1 MAMNLEA
8 VLRIAAKV
16 VGVEEISK
24 LERAIGGAEKTAKDA
39 KTSFAA
45 VVNSATWQVAAAGAA
60 GIGVALGTSA
70 RAAIDFESA
79 MADVRKVVPGL
90 ESAEGLKEMK
100 QEIIG
105 LSKELPVSAE
115 GLAAIMAAAGQSGI
129 PREEL
134 ADFTR
139 QAAQM
144 GVAFDITADE
154 AGTAMAKL
162 RTSLGL
168 SQPEVV
174 DLADA
179 MNFLSNSMASSAA
192 EVNNF
197 MLRAGAVGK
206 QVAMTTEQTAALGS
220 AMIAA
225 GAEPDVAATSFRNLI
240 RALTKGE
247 SATAKQAAAFKALGL
262 DVNQVAKDM
271 QTDAVGTIRDVFQRI
286 SQMPA
291 EMRVS
296 TISEV
301 FGDEARALTPLIT
314 NMQLFDQ
321 AIGLVADRSQYA
333 GSMLAEFQARA
344 GTSANNFQLL
354 QNNIKALQIAIG
366 EGLLPALNL
375 MLGTLA
381 PVLSVVADLAG
392 RFPLLTAVVVSLT
405 AALAGLVILAP
416 AIVSFITL
424 LGSLKAVL
432 AISSLAVGWAGLQTV
447 VIVAVAAM
455 KGALL
460 GFIGWVGSV
469 FIPGLL
475 AFLGPVGWTVL
486 AIAAVVAMAI
496 AFREPIMKFFGWL
509 GGALAD
515 GLKTIGAWAMEV
527 PKFMVQAW
535 TAARDAIRSFFTW
548 FAGAVVDGIK
558 ALWAI
563 GEPIRQF
570 WAEVWDGVKPF
581 VTGYFDFL
589 RGVFEWG
596 LKAAWAIVDTLLIRP
611 WINIWENL
619 IRGPALAAMGWLRGN
634 VFQPL
639 AQAFR
644 DVVVTPIQ
652 NAWAALTQI
661 LSTAMGRVVGMV
673 RNTWSALGRAFT
685 EYVVTPVRQ
694 TWSGLM
700 SSIGELMSAA
710 VSAIVGAWNSLG
722 QGFRQ
727 YVAEPISNAWRSVV
741 EFMPRAMRSVADF
754 VQGIWTGMID
764 SIQNAVRGMLRYVA
778 GAINTA
784 AGLINRL
791 IGAFNAL
798 PGADI
803 PLIPTLTVPQFATGG
818 TVDRPTLAMVGEGG
832 EREYIIP
839 ESKMQAASS
848 RFLGGAR
855 GGSVIPSSGSTSTPT
870 RAITPQI
877 NIRTGPVMQQQD
889 GSRWVSVEDFQ
900 RGLQQM
906 AELVVDDLRR
916 PEARL
921 LLGTL

>member
-70 RAAIDFESA
+70 RAAMDFESA

-321 AIGLVADRSQYA
+321 AIGLVGDKSQYA
-333 GSMLAEFQARA
+333 GSMLAEFEARA
-344 GTSANNFQLL
+344 GTSANSFQLL
-354 QNNIKALQIAIG
+354 QNNITALQIAIG
-366 EGLLPALNL
+366 EGLLPAINL
-375 MLGTLA
+375 MLGALT

-392 RFPLLTAVVVSLT
+392 RFPLLTAVVVTLT

-496 AFREPIMKFFGWL
+496 AFREPLTQFVSWL
-509 GGALAD
+509 WKWTEFAREPFVRLWDAVVGIVTVSLNTLTGAIKAWGDEIRKIWSGDFSTLQGIVDTWRDAVV
-515 GLKTIGAWAMEV
+515 GIWTAMGEAFKTYLVEPIRNAWSTLTEFLPRAMETVRNRVVGVWTYVIDVIRNVFRGAMQFIANGINSLIDRVNYVIRGYNSIPVAPDIPQLGYVSV
-527 PKFMVQAW
+527 PA
-535 TAARDAIRSFFTW
+535 
-548 FAGAVVDGIK
+548 FAQGAVV
-558 ALWAI
+558 
-563 GEPIRQF
+563 
-570 WAEVWDGVKPF
+570 
-581 VTGYFDFL
+581 T
-589 RGVFEWG
+589 
-596 LKAAWAIVDTLLIRP
+596 
-611 WINIWENL
+611 
-619 IRGPALAAMGWLRGN
+619 
-634 VFQPL
+634 
-639 AQAFR
+639 
-644 DVVVTPIQ
+644 
-652 NAWAALTQI
+652 
-661 LSTAMGRVVGMV
+661 
-673 RNTWSALGRAFT
+673 
-685 EYVVTPVRQ
+685 
-694 TWSGLM
+694 
-700 SSIGELMSAA
+700 
-710 VSAIVGAWNSLG
+710 
-722 QGFRQ
+722 
-727 YVAEPISNAWRSVV
+727 
-741 EFMPRAMRSVADF
+741 
-754 VQGIWTGMID
+754 
-764 SIQNAVRGMLRYVA
+764 
-778 GAINTA
+778 
-784 AGLINRL
+784 
-791 IGAFNAL
+791 
-798 PGADI
+798 
-803 PLIPTLTVPQFATGG
+803 
-818 TVDRPTLAMVGEGG
+818 RPTLAMVGEGG
-832 EREYIIP
+832 EDEYVIP
-839 ESKMQAASS
+839 ASKMQAASS
-848 RFLGGAR
+848 RFLAGAR
-855 GGSVIPSSGSTSTPT
+855 GADVIPSRASSRSESGSAS
-870 RAITPQI
+870 PQI
-877 NIRTGPVMQQQD
+877 NVTTGPVMQQQD
-889 GSRWVSVEDFQ
+889 GSRWVSMDDFE
-900 RGLQQM
+900 RGLQQV
-906 AELVVDDLRR
+906 AEQVV
-916 PEARL
+916 
-921 LLGTL
+921 GTLRTPQARTALGWS

>member
-16 VGVEEISK
+16 VGLEEVTK

-105 LSKELPVSAE
+105 LSKELPVSAK

-144 GVAFDITADE
+144 GIAFDITADE

-321 AIGLVADRSQYA
+321 AIGLVGDKSQYA
-333 GSMLAEFQARA
+333 GSMLAEFEARA

-354 QNNIKALQIAIG
+354 QNNITALQIAIG
-366 EGLLPALNL
+366 EGLLPAINL
-375 MLGTLA
+375 MLGALT

-392 RFPLLTAVVVSLT
+392 RFPLLTAVVVTLT

-460 GFIGWVGSV
+460 GFIGWVAGT

-475 AFLGPVGWTVL
+475 ALLGPVGWTVL

-496 AFREPIMKFFGWL
+496 AFREPLTQFVSWL
-509 GGALAD
+509 WEWSEFAREPFVRLWDAVVGIVTASLNTLTGAI
-515 GLKTIGAWAMEV
+515 KAWGNEIRKIWSGDFSTLQGIVDTWRDAVVGIWTAMGEAFNTYLVEPIRNAWSTLTEFLPRAMETVRDRVVGVWTYVIDVIRNVFRGVMQFIANGINSLIDRVNYVIRGYNSIPVAPDIPQLGYVSV
-527 PKFMVQAW
+527 PA
-535 TAARDAIRSFFTW
+535 
-548 FAGAVVDGIK
+548 FAQGAVV
-558 ALWAI
+558 
-563 GEPIRQF
+563 
-570 WAEVWDGVKPF
+570 
-581 VTGYFDFL
+581 T
-589 RGVFEWG
+589 
-596 LKAAWAIVDTLLIRP
+596 
-611 WINIWENL
+611 
-619 IRGPALAAMGWLRGN
+619 
-634 VFQPL
+634 
-639 AQAFR
+639 
-644 DVVVTPIQ
+644 
-652 NAWAALTQI
+652 
-661 LSTAMGRVVGMV
+661 
-673 RNTWSALGRAFT
+673 
-685 EYVVTPVRQ
+685 
-694 TWSGLM
+694 
-700 SSIGELMSAA
+700 
-710 VSAIVGAWNSLG
+710 
-722 QGFRQ
+722 
-727 YVAEPISNAWRSVV
+727 
-741 EFMPRAMRSVADF
+741 
-754 VQGIWTGMID
+754 
-764 SIQNAVRGMLRYVA
+764 
-778 GAINTA
+778 
-784 AGLINRL
+784 
-791 IGAFNAL
+791 
-798 PGADI
+798 
-803 PLIPTLTVPQFATGG
+803 
-818 TVDRPTLAMVGEGG
+818 RPTLAMVGEGG
-832 EREYIIP
+832 EDEYIIP
-839 ESKMQAASS
+839 ASKMQAASS
-848 RFLGGAR
+848 RFLAGAR
-855 GGSVIPSSGSTSTPT
+855 GADVIPSRASSRSESGSAS
-870 RAITPQI
+870 PQI
-877 NIRTGPVMQQQD
+877 NVTTGPVMQQQD
-889 GSRWVSVEDFQ
+889 GSRWVSMDDYE
-900 RGLQQM
+900 RGLQQV
-906 AELVVDDLRR
+906 AEQVV
-916 PEARL
+916 
-921 LLGTL
+921 GTLRTPQARTALGWS